1 MFFTFI
7 LTIANHAIAQVD
19 TTKTTDKLYIIITY
33 EGGEFIG
40 KIISQDAREIL
51 IETQD
56 RGQILIPKYQ
66 IKEMKELKPGELS
79 PSGEYIPAQIFATR
93 YFITT
98 NGLPIE
104 KGESYILWNL
114 YGPDFQ
120 FGVGKNLSVGIL
132 TTWFGVPI
140 IGSVKYSLQLGENTS
155 LGIGTLLGTGSWA
168 APEFGL
174 ALPYTALTFGNRRSN
189 LTFSAGY
196 GAVWSEGE
204 SEGRAL
210 LSVAGMTKVTKNMS
224 LVFDSFIVPGTVA
237 LLIPGFR
244 FQSKDDKA
252 FQFGFAGIVVDGE
265 LLPAP
270 IPFIQWFK
278 KF

>member
-224 LVFDSFIVPGTVA
+224 LVFDSFIIPGTVA

-252 FQFGFAGIVVDGE
+252 FQFGFAGIVVDSE
-265 LLPAP
+265 LLPAL

>member
-252 FQFGFAGIVVDGE
+252 FQFGFAGIVVDSE
-265 LLPAP
+265 LLPAL